1 MILSRSSTL
10 CTLLICV
17 GVALLSSACAST
29 APPQDTWPQVDVLPQ
44 SIPEALDQ
52 QAATSVLRRGPS
64 GLLYIVGG
72 LDENV
77 KEGDTF
83 LARYSGEWPIKELP
97 RPPLAAGQITRV
109 YDGNVA
115 LVQMIYMLPNTELDT
130 LEITWQ
136 DDIAREDLGKG
147 VARVNQIYGEP
158 EFPETVDLSIGKN
171 LGVQPGDIY
180 ALVHD
185 ANEEIEVINDLQLGK
200 RMAGLCLVQTVTDS
214 QAKCRLWHGTQLH
227 PKPSPTIEGDTAL
240 FLEHTFGSSP
250 RQALIQFAKIKGD
263 ADDSIRKHLME
274 QMQQYLN
281 THASA
286 NITIEAVD
294 VELDPTSHTFY
305 RADEQVEYRGMPQ
318 VVLGAALLER
328 GKKKKQHLV
337 INYTGIG
344 PSAGPGMIAA
354 PPEDGMD
361 MGRSDKIEGKHLR
374 QIFGTLMSG
383 VLVYRGQT
391 SEALMHLR
399 QMLGDKDLQGEMRWH
414 LRDQYAMRWAALG
427 YVDEALW
434 LVLEDEAVGKAREDR
449 LATLNA
455 LGTRVRLHEM
465 LGATPLA
472 VTEAKRYMEMR
483 EQGGDDAG
491 SIASAIS
498 MYAEMLLAADEVD
511 KARAQIAK
519 LQTSCTED
527 CEKDLFSYLAG
538 IYWSVPAGMPEL
550 QDRILQTMIDI
561 QKRQKAPSHAGNLM
575 IYQGLTSMRDGDFAQ
590 AQLAFLEAERLFGE
604 LKFTPSVTRAKYFI
618 FLAQLRME
626 DPIKAYETSG
636 EIIALAQELRD
647 YQTAARTYDQMVNI
661 YFSLNMEQAPG
672 AYIKL
677 ASRVLNAVYDAQVA
691 SGDLG
696 KSSETLFTIGTLF
709 FRLRALDD
717 ASIVLQKA
725 VVYAIRSTRFD
736 IAAMSHL
743 TLAMIARARGN
754 MESFNEEIAR
764 AQTMAEISG
773 DANVLE
779 AIDRALAPPPQEPQ
793 EAPPVDTQLL

>member
-1 MILSRSSTL
+1 MLV
-10 CTLLICV
+10 LITCV
-17 GVALLSSACAST
+17 TACAST
-29 APPQDTWPQVDVLPQ
+29 APPQDIWPKVDVLPT
-44 SIPEALDQ
+44 SAPKALDT

-64 GLLYIVGG
+64 GMLYIVGG
-72 LDENV
+72 LDESA
-77 KEGDTF
+77 KAGDTF
-83 LARYSGEWPIKELP
+83 LARYSGDWPIKELP

-115 LVQMIYMLPNTELDT
+115 LVQMIYMLPNTQLDT
-130 LEITWQ
+130 LEITWK

-158 EFPETVDLSIGKN
+158 EYPETVDISIGKN

-180 ALVHD
+180 ALVHPAGAD
-185 ANEEIEVINDLQLGK
+185 PELINDLQLGK

-214 QAKCRLWHGTQLH
+214 QAKCRLWHGSRLH
-227 PKPSPTIEGDTAL
+227 PEPSPVIEGDTAL

-250 RQALIQFAKIKGD
+250 RQALVQIAKIKGD
-263 ADDSIRKHLME
+263 EDGSIRKHLIE
-274 QMQQYLN
+274 QLQQYLN

-286 NITIEAVD
+286 NITVEAIE
-294 VELDPTSHTFY
+294 VELDPTSATFY
-305 RADEQVEYRGMPQ
+305 RADELVAYRGMPQ
-318 VVLGAALLER
+318 LVMGAALVEG
-328 GKKKKQHLV
+328 GKKNKKQLV

-344 PSAGPGMIAA
+344 PSSGPGMIAA
-354 PPEDGMD
+354 PPEGGMNL
-361 MGRSDKIEGKHLR
+361 GRADDIEGGDLR
-374 QIFGTLMSG
+374 QIFGLVMSG

-399 QMLGDKDLQGEMRWH
+399 QMLADEDLQGEMRWH

-427 YVDEALW
+427 YLDEALW

-449 LATLNA
+449 SATLNA
-455 LGTRVRLHEM
+455 LGTRVRLHDM
-465 LGATPLA
+465 LGATPRA
-472 VTEAKRYMEMR
+472 VEEAKRYMEMR
-483 EQGGDDAG
+483 EKGKDDTGA
-491 SIASAIS
+491 IASAIG
-498 MYAEMLLAADEVD
+498 MYAEMLLAADEVTQ
-511 KARAQIAK
+511 ARTQIAR
-519 LQTSCTED
+519 LQTTCVDT

-538 IYWSVPAGMPEL
+538 IYWSVPAGTPDL
-550 QDRILQTMIDI
+550 QDRILQTLMDI
-561 QKRQKAPSHAGNLM
+561 QKRQKDPAHAGNLM
-575 IYQGLTSMRDGDFAQ
+575 IYQGLMSMRDGDFAQ
-590 AQLAFLEAERLFGE
+590 AQLAFLEAERLFVE
-604 LKFTPSVTRAKYFI
+604 LKYVPSITRAKYFI

-636 EIIALAQELRD
+636 EIIALAQEIRD
-647 YQTAARTYDQMVNI
+647 YQTASRTYDQMVNI
-661 YFSLNMEQAPG
+661 YFSLNMAQAPG

-677 ASRVLNAVYDAQVA
+677 ASRVLNAVYDAQTA

-709 FRLRALDD
+709 FQLRALDD
-717 ASIVLQKA
+717 ANIVLQKA
-725 VVYAIRSTRFD
+725 VVYSIRATRFD

-743 TLAMIARARGN
+743 TLAMIARARGD
-754 MESFNEEIAR
+754 MESFGQEISR

-773 DANVLE
+773 DPSVLG